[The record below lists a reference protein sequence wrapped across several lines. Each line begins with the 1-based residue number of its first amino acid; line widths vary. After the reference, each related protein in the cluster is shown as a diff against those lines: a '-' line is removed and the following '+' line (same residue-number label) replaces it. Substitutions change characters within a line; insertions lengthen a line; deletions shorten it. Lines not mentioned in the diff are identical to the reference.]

1 MNPDLIIIVPCFNEE
16 DAFPVTN
23 DTLSSLL
30 ESMVSSGVVSQKS
43 RILYVDDG
51 SKDRTWELIEK
62 ANQESPIVCGVKLAH
77 NSGHQNALIAG
88 MEAAAEMGADAV
100 VTIDADLQDDC
111 EVIPEMVE
119 KYSEGYELVLGVR
132 KERKT
137 DSWLKRNT
145 AQFFYKIMLGMGVNL
160 VYNHADF
167 RLMSSV
173 VVRRLLG
180 YRERNLFLRGIVPS
194 LSDKTASVY
203 YDRRKR
209 EAGKSKYSVSMLT
222 HLAMDGVTSFTVRP
236 VKALIWFGLLFL
248 LFALGI
254 LVYVLVSFFKGNA
267 VGGWSSLML
276 SVWFIGGCIL
286 IGLGIVG
293 EYIGKIYLEVKDR
306 PRYYID
312 KTLIK

>member
-30 ESMVSSGVVSQKS
+30 EGMVSSGLVSQKS

-62 ANQESPIVCGVKLAH
+62 ANQENPFVCGVKLAH

-88 MEAAAEMGADAV
+88 IEATAEMGADAV

-145 AQFFYKIMLGMGVNL
+145 AQFFYKIMMGMGVNL

-306 PRYYID
+306 PRYYFD